1 MICLLA
7 ETSRAEDKR
16 GEEKRGEGNAASLS
30 VSNLSN
36 LLLYLVSLYNSFT
49 VSHSLSLTLFTLS
62 LSHSLS
68 PSFFLSLTLSLFL
81 SLFLRQ
87 GAEADGKMSNNIQK
101 LQRFRQFYVMVAAY
115 IYFTRIVVFL
125 LAATIPFYYL
135 WLGQMSTELATL
147 IFFVV
152 TGYKFRPAID
162 NPYLPARS
170 EEAESG
176 EYGLD
181 EEEETI
187 MLAQV
192 PGPPRAVQMQT
203 PRQSRVE

>member
-1 MICLLA
+1 M
-7 ETSRAEDKR
+7 RRD
-16 GEEKRGEGNAASLS
+16 EKRRAHYIPYT
-30 VSNLSN
+30 SN
-36 LLLYLVSLYNSFT
+36 LLVHLISLHNSIP
-49 VSHSLSLTLFTLS
+49 L
-62 LSHSLS
+62 SLS
-68 PSFFLSLTLSLFL
+68 PSISIYLSTFICP
-81 SLFLRQ
+81 RQ
-87 GAEADGKMSNNIQK
+87 GAEADGKMSNNLQK

-162 NPYLPARS
+162 NPYLPVRS
-170 EEAESG
+170 EGAESG

-187 MLAQV
+187 MLAPV
-192 PGPPRAVQMQT
+192 PGPPRAVEMQAT
-203 PRQSRVE
+203 RQSRIQ